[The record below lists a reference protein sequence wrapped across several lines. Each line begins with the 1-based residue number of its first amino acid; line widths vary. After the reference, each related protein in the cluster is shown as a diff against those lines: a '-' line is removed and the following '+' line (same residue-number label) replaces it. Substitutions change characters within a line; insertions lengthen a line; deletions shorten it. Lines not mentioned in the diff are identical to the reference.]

1 MRLQR
6 LRLSKSIVYAAA
18 FALITIVSLFYK
30 LVLSGTYDD
39 MDIGTEADVPT
50 VIRTDETT
58 AITETIQTEDTHRM
72 VSVYICGEV
81 NNPGVYEVE
90 AGSILND
97 VVMMAGGLTPQAA
110 SETIDLVYTIDANV
124 SVYIPA
130 QGQESVD
137 SEYIRAPEQT
147 LWGNN
152 AEDSGPDAA
161 SMVNI
166 NTASREQLMTL
177 PGIGEVTADAIIEY
191 REQNPFA
198 RIEDIMNVSGIGE
211 AKFNSIRDFICV

>member
-18 FALITIVSLFYK
+18 FALITLVSLFYK

-81 NNPGVYEVE
+81 NNPGVYEIE

-137 SEYIRAPEQT
+137 SEYIRASEQT
-147 LWGNN
+147 LWGNT

-166 NTASREQLMTL
+166 NSASREQLMTL

>member
-18 FALITIVSLFYK
+18 FALITLVSLFYK

-39 MDIGTEADVPT
+39 MNIGTEADVPT

-81 NNPGVYEVE
+81 NNPGVYEIE

-137 SEYIRAPEQT
+137 SEFIRAPEQT

-166 NTASREQLMTL
+166 NSASREQLMTL

>member
-6 LRLSKSIVYAAA
+6 LRLSKRIVYAAA

-39 MDIGTEADVPT
+39 MDIGTETDVPT
-50 VIRTDETT
+50 VIRTDDTT

-97 VVMMAGGLTPQAA
+97 VVMMAGGLTPRAA
-110 SETIDLVYTIDANV
+110 SETINLVYIIDANV

-147 LWGNN
+147 LWGNT
-152 AEDSGPDAA
+152 AQDSGPDAA

-166 NTASREQLMTL
+166 NSASREQLMTL

>member
-166 NTASREQLMTL
+166 NSASREQLMTL

-211 AKFNSIRDFICV
+211 AKFNSIRDLICV

>member
-39 MDIGTEADVPT
+39 MDIGSEADVPT
-50 VIRTDETT
+50 VIRTGETT

-166 NTASREQLMTL
+166 NSASREQLMTL